1 MRAVRFQ
8 QGEFAVTEIADPPPL
23 APHQIRIDVVACGI
37 CGSDLSMS
45 KDPCR
50 FVEVAHDGGYP
61 LATFDPDARSCV
73 RRLDNRRYGLCIAI
87 WHNAVWRRIWWI
99 NGRSRALWHGLS
111 ERRRPECD
119 GHLPAGQQIIILG
132 THE

>member
-1 MRAVRFQ
+1 M
-8 QGEFAVTEIADPPPL
+8 

-61 LATFDPDARSCV
+61 LATFDPDAPVVLGHEYAGIVSETGSAVDDFAIGDRVAGIGLATDTATGIPTIIGYSNEYHARS
-73 RRLDNRRYGLCIAI
+73 AI
-87 WHNAVWRRIWWI
+87 
-99 NGRSRALWHGLS
+99 
-111 ERRRPECD
+111 
-119 GHLPAGQQIIILG
+119 
-132 THE
+132 T

>member
-50 FVEVAHDGGYP
+50 FVEVAHDG
-61 LATFDPDARSCV
+61 ATRSPPSIRTRQWCWGTNTRV
-73 RRLDNRRYGLCIAI
+73 
-87 WHNAVWRRIWWI
+87 
-99 NGRSRALWHGLS
+99 SS
-111 ERRRPECD
+111 PRPV
-119 GHLPAGQQIIILG
+119 LQ
-132 THE
+132 